1 MARGSYR
8 IPEYKPFFG
17 EMMRGIKQT
26 TMGVQDR
33 ERTARIQREKNDLA
47 TKAWMGDPSAMQALS
62 QADPELAMKVEDQ
75 RLEREAQAEQQRM
88 RGVTEQREA
97 AGERRAV
104 AGEES
109 RIAKEARD
117 IGAAEADVAT
127 AEEERFEDDMTR
139 VTTEI
144 AQFPNY
150 DAAQHYGQ
158 QQTDQMSRQ
167 YPELWKQQGLPLQ
180 FDEQSFN
187 DIKTAAGPQDL
198 PPTRATQI
206 IDEIDPVTKEPKQS
220 LVYSD
225 DGSPVLDP
233 SGEPVVYGA
242 KPTTKKEPSGD
253 EKKSAGFLH
262 RMYSAQVELENV
274 ALRFP
279 DFDPASAWEIAKGK
293 SYATMTDA
301 FRAYKQAA
309 MDWVR
314 AKLRKESGAV
324 IGDVEAEDEYDVYFP
339 EPLDPPEMLAQKARA
354 RKTAEDAMMMSSSR
368 AWTDPEPGESV
379 YNPIDANTLTEAPPK
394 GTFIRLPSGL
404 VKEVGVK

>member
-1 MARGSYR
+1 
-8 IPEYKPFFG
+8 
-17 EMMRGIKQT
+17 
-26 TMGVQDR
+26 
-33 ERTARIQREKNDLA
+33 
-47 TKAWMGDPSAMQALS
+47 
-62 QADPELAMKVEDQ
+62 MKVEDQ
-75 RLEREAQAEQQRM
+75 RLQREAQAEQQRM

-117 IGAAEADVAT
+117 IEAEELGAAT
-127 AEEERFEDDMTR
+127 AEEERFEADMTR
-139 VTTEI
+139 VTEQL
-144 AQFPNY
+144 AQFP
-150 DAAQHYGQ
+150 DFASAQNYGQ
-158 QQTDQMSRQ
+158 QQTDQMSAQ
-167 YPELWKQQGLPLQ
+167 YPELWQSQGLPLE

-198 PPTRATQI
+198 PAERGTML
-206 IDEIDPVTKEPKQS
+206 IDEIDPVTKEAKQS
-220 LVYSD
+220 LVYES
-225 DGSPVLDP
+225 DGSPVLDAA
-233 SGEPVVYGA
+233 GEPVTFGG

-339 EPLDPPEMLAQKARA
+339 EPLDPPEMIAQKARA
-354 RKTAEDAMMMSSSR
+354 RRTAEDAMLMSSSR
-368 AWTDPEPGESV
+368 AWTDPEPGKSV

-404 VKEVGVK
+404 VKQVGVE